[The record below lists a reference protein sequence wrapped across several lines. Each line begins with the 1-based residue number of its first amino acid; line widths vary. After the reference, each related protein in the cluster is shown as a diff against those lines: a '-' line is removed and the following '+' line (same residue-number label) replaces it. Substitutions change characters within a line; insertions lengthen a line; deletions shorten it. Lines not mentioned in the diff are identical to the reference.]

1 MLLLIVLLP
10 LVVGTSLTWWLNRF
24 SRLYSA
30 LAAGAICL
38 SVFGCLLY
46 LAPQILHNTP
56 LLQQW
61 TWLPEIGLNLS
72 FRLDGLA
79 LLFSLLISGI
89 GTLIIIY
96 AYYYLSDKNSL
107 GKLNS
112 MLMLFMAAMLGIS
125 LSNNLLVLL
134 IFWELTSISSFLL
147 VGYWSHYQAA
157 QQGARMALTITGM
170 GGLCMMG
177 GFVLLGH
184 IAGTYELDQLFAVSS
199 QIQASPLF
207 VPALLLI
214 LLGAFTKSAQF
225 PFHFW
230 LPNAMA
236 APTPVSAYLHS
247 ATMVK
252 AGIFL
257 VARLLPLFAGSLWF
271 HGIVTT
277 VGLITLCF
285 AAFIA
290 IFKHDLKSLLAYS
303 TISHLGLIMC
313 LLGIGSPLAV
323 AAAIFHILNHACFK
337 AALFMLAGIIDHET
351 NTRDLRK
358 LGGLWAFL
366 PWTATLSMIAAA
378 SMAGVPLTNG
388 FISKEMFF
396 AETIASSMGI
406 WEWIVPVLATLAGIF
421 AVAYSARFVHNSFF
435 GGALRDSVPNQH
447 PHEPYMGMRAPI
459 ILLCGLCMAIG
470 LLPAFFAEPLVQ
482 LATQASYAHL
492 TLEPVHLA
500 IWHGFNLPLLMSAI
514 ALLGGLLLYAVLARN
529 RRIQHIS
536 SEQWF
541 GRLTGSKL
549 FERSLSR
556 LFRTSHLFVRM
567 SETKSLQNYLVWIL
581 LSSMLVVVA
590 PLWGQD
596 VATGDRLQ
604 IHAPVVAIVLWL
616 LLVASCLMLIY
627 FHHERIK
634 AVLLVGGVGVVTAMC
649 FISLSAPDLALTQIS
664 VDIVTTVLLL
674 MSLSLLPQLTP
685 YESNRTRRWR
695 DAIIAITGGAGV
707 AWLAWLVMT
716 RDHTSLSWFYI
727 QEALPKG
734 GGSNVVNVILVDF
747 RGFDTFGEICVLG
760 IAAIGALVMMDG
772 MRAHGTTMTPGLT
785 LRFSPSPLM
794 LRMTAAWILPIA
806 LVFSIYILLR
816 GHNLP
821 GGGFIAG
828 LITAIALIV
837 QYIAIGQDR
846 TEQLLNAQNGRLYE
860 RWIGSG
866 LSIAGLTGLA
876 ALLWNRPFLTSA
888 YLHPKLPLF
897 GEIPL
902 ASAAIFDIGVFLTV
916 VGATLLL
923 ISVLGDSRHSTLSG
937 PVPNQDIKGQDMRG
951 EA

>member
-10 LVVGTSLTWWLNRF
+10 LILGTSLTWWLNRF

-30 LAAGAICL
+30 LAAGAISL
-38 SVFGCLLY
+38 SVFGSLLF
-46 LAPQILHNTP
+46 LAPQVFQGQP

-61 TWLPEIGLNLS
+61 AWLPEIGLNLS

-125 LSNNLLVLL
+125 LANNLLILL

-184 IAGTYELDQLFAVSS
+184 IGGTYELDRLFTLGSQL
-199 QIQASPLF
+199 QASPLF
-207 VPALLLI
+207 IPALLLI

-323 AAAIFHILNHACFK
+323 AAAVFHILNHACFK

-358 LGGLWAFL
+358 LGGLWSLL
-366 PWTATLSMIAAA
+366 PWSATLSMIAAA
-378 SMAGVPLTNG
+378 AMAGVPLTNG

-396 AETIASSMGI
+396 AETIANSVGI
-406 WEWIVPVLATLAGIF
+406 WLWIVPAIATLAGIF

-435 GGALRDSVPNQH
+435 GGPLRDSVPNQH
-447 PHEPYMGMRAPI
+447 PHEPAMGMRAPVM
-459 ILLCGLCMAIG
+459 LLCILCIAIG
-470 LLPAFFAEPLVQ
+470 LLPAFLAEPIVQ
-482 LATQASYAHL
+482 LATQASYATQAIEH
-492 TLEPVHLA
+492 VHLA
-500 IWHGFNLPLLMSAI
+500 IWHGFNLPLLMSSI
-514 ALLGGLLLYAVLARN
+514 ALLGGLALYALLARN

-541 GRLTGSKL
+541 GEMTGAKL
-549 FERSLSR
+549 FERSLNR
-556 LFRTSHLFVRM
+556 LFRISHLFVRM

-581 LSSMLVVVA
+581 ISTMLVGLA
-590 PLWGQD
+590 PLWGQGIS
-596 VATGDRLQ
+596 TGDRLQ
-604 IHAPVVAIVLWL
+604 IHAPAIAIVLWL
-616 LLVASCLMLIY
+616 LLVVSCLMLIY

-716 RDHTSLSWFYI
+716 RDHSSLSWFYI
-727 QEALPKG
+727 QESLPKG

-785 LRFSPSPLM
+785 LRFTPSPLM
-794 LRMTAAWILPIA
+794 LRMSAAWILPIA
-806 LVFSIYILLR
+806 LVFSVYILLR

-837 QYIAIGQDR
+837 QYIAIGQDK
-846 TEQLLNAQNGRLYE
+846 TEQLLNALNGRQYE
-860 RWIGSG
+860 RWIGIG

-876 ALLWNRPFLTSA
+876 AFLWGRPFLTSA
-888 YLHPKLPLF
+888 YLHPKLPLL

-902 ASAAIFDIGVFLTV
+902 ASAAVFDIGVYLTV

-923 ISVLGDSRHSTLSG
+923 ISVLGDSRHSTMSG
-937 PVPNQDIKGQDMRG
+937 PVLNQQPGPDTRG

>member
-10 LVVGTSLTWWLNRF
+10 LVLGTSLTWWLNRF
-24 SRLYSA
+24 SRLHSA
-30 LAAGAICL
+30 CAAGLI
-38 SVFGCLLY
+38 SGGVFALLLY
-46 LAPQILHNTP
+46 QAPTIFAGQTI
-56 LLQQW
+56 LQQW
-61 TWLPEIGLNLS
+61 AWLPEIGLNLS

-89 GTLIIIY
+89 GTLIVIY

-125 LSNNLLVLL
+125 LSNNLLILL
-134 IFWELTSISSFLL
+134 VFWELTSISSFLL
-147 VGYWSHYQAA
+147 VGYWNHYQAA

-170 GGLCMMG
+170 GGLAMMG
-177 GFVLLGH
+177 GFVLLGN
-184 IAGTYELDQLFAVSS
+184 IAGTYELDQLFNMSS

-207 VPALLLI
+207 IPALLLI

-257 VARLLPLFAGSLWF
+257 IARLLPLFVGSVWF

-290 IFKHDLKSLLAYS
+290 LFKHDLKGLLAYS
-303 TISHLGLIMC
+303 TISHLGLIVC
-313 LLGIGSPLAV
+313 LLGMGSPLAV
-323 AAAIFHILNHACFK
+323 AAAIFHILNHASFK
-337 AALFMLAGIIDHET
+337 AALFMLAGIVDHET

-358 LGGLWAFL
+358 LGGLWTFL
-366 PWTATLSMIAAA
+366 PWSATLSMVAAA
-378 SMAGVPLTNG
+378 AMAGVPLTNG

-396 AETIASSMGI
+396 TETIASSVGI
-406 WEWIVPVLATLAGIF
+406 WLWIVPAIATLAGIF
-421 AVAYSARFVHNSFF
+421 AVAYSTRFVHNIFF
-435 GGALRDSVPNQH
+435 GGQLPQTVPNQH
-447 PHEPYMGMRAPI
+447 PHEPSFGMRAPV
-459 ILLCGLCMAIG
+459 ILLCIICLAIG
-470 LLPAFFAEPLVQ
+470 LLPAFFAEPIVQ
-482 LATQASYAHL
+482 IASNAAFAASDL
-492 TLEPVHLA
+492 PPIHLA
-500 IWHGFNLPLLMSAI
+500 IWHGFNVPLLMSAI
-514 ALLGGLLLYAVLARN
+514 ALVGGIVLYFILAKD
-529 RRIQHIS
+529 RRIQQIS
-536 SEQWF
+536 AEKWF
-541 GRLTGSKL
+541 GEYSGSKL
-549 FERSLSR
+549 FERSLQR
-556 LFRTSHLFVRM
+556 LFKLSYRFVTITESR
-567 SETKSLQNYLVWIL
+567 SLQRYLVFIIAATI
-581 LSSMLVVVA
+581 VVAIA
-590 PLWGQD
+590 PLWGLNLS
-596 VATGDRLQ
+596 TGDRLL
-604 IHAPVVAIVLWL
+604 IHAPIVAIVLWVL
-616 LLVASCLMLIY
+616 LIVSCLMLIY

-634 AVLLVGGVGVVTAMC
+634 AVLLVGGVGLVTAMC

-664 VDIVTTVLLL
+664 VDIVTTILLL

-695 DAIIAITGGAGV
+695 DAILAIGGGSGM
-707 AWLAWLVMT
+707 AWLAWLIMT
-716 RDHTSLSWFYI
+716 RDHNSLSWFYI

-734 GGSNVVNVILVDF
+734 GGTNVVNVILVDF

-760 IAAIGALVMMDG
+760 IAAIGTLVMMDG
-772 MRAHGTTMTPGLT
+772 MRAHGAIMTPGLT
-785 LRFSPSPLM
+785 LRFTPSPLM
-794 LRMTAAWILPIA
+794 LRMTASWILPIA
-806 LVFSIYILLR
+806 LVFSLYILLR

-837 QYIAIGQDR
+837 QYIAIGQDK
-846 TEQLLNAQNGRLYE
+846 TEQLLNAQQGRKYE

-866 LSIAGLTGLA
+866 LSIAGLTGMGA
-876 ALLWNRPFLTSA
+876 FLWGRPFLTSA
-888 YLHPKLPLF
+888 YLHPKLPLL

-902 ASAAIFDIGVFLTV
+902 ASAALFDIGVFLTV

-923 ISVLGDSRHSTLSG
+923 ISVLGDSRHSTMSG
-937 PVPNQDIKGQDMRG
+937 PIFDQSNGHQQPGG
-951 EA
+951 ES